1 MHSVLDL
8 ALDCV
13 VGALGKT
20 TEPSDPIDP
29 TDPADPTEPAR
40 PAGVTLHRSPERG
53 RAQLADSAFDF
64 SSAVPSGVRLEMLTD
79 ATELELDARL
89 RVVLP
94 PGMPSA
100 GSVFDLVV
108 DGELRE
114 PVVATEQSL
123 IFLDPATGALEDR
136 PAGPATVRFRLGSRA
151 RERRVEIWLPVT
163 PACTLLDVRIPDG
176 ASLRPAPASGPLWV
190 HYGSSISQCA
200 DAGRPTST
208 WPAVVARSAGRSL
221 LNLGLGGQCQLDPFM
236 ARAVRDLP
244 ASAISLELGIN
255 VVNAD
260 SMRERTFVPAFHG
273 FLDTIRDGHPDTPVL
288 VISPIVCPA
297 AEQRPGPTP
306 AGPDAMVR
314 TFDRPAELALGAL
327 TLTRIRALLGR
338 HVEQRRKSGDDR
350 LRLVDGTTLFGPD
363 DVADLPDGLHP
374 NAAGYA
380 RMAERFLPLSFGEE
394 GALR

>member
-123 IFLDPATGALEDR
+123 IFLDPATGALEAR
-136 PAGPATVRFRLGSRA
+136 PA
-151 RERRVEIWLPVT
+151 
-163 PACTLLDVRIPDG
+163 
-176 ASLRPAPASGPLWV
+176 
-190 HYGSSISQCA
+190 
-200 DAGRPTST
+200 
-208 WPAVVARSAGRSL
+208 AV
-221 LNLGLGGQCQLDPFM
+221 
-236 ARAVRDLP
+236 
-244 ASAISLELGIN
+244 
-255 VVNAD
+255 
-260 SMRERTFVPAFHG
+260 
-273 FLDTIRDGHPDTPVL
+273 
-288 VISPIVCPA
+288 
-297 AEQRPGPTP
+297 
-306 AGPDAMVR
+306 
-314 TFDRPAELALGAL
+314 LALFHTDNSL
-327 TLTRIRALLGR
+327 PFDWSWLGFS
-338 HVEQRRKSGDDR
+338 HFVG
-350 LRLVDGTTLFGPD
+350 V
-363 DVADLPDGLHP
+363 
-374 NAAGYA
+374 
-380 RMAERFLPLSFGEE
+380 
-394 GALR
+394 